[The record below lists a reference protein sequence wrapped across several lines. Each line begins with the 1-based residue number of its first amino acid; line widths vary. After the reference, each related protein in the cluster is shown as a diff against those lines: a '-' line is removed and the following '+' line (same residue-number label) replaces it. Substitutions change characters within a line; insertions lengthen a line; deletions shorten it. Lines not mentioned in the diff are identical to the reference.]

1 MLCHKIYPAFFRG
14 SSYLMELFYRSIIVT
29 RYINF
34 SQHAREVSQ
43 PLKSQKNHGVK

>member
-1 MLCHKIYPAFFRG
+1 MSQNLPRFFSRI
-14 SSYLMELFYRSIIVT
+14 ELLDGIILSKYYC
-29 RYINF
+29 YINF

>member
-29 RYINF
+29 SILANTR
-34 SQHAREVSQ
+34 
-43 PLKSQKNHGVK
+43 VKFHSL